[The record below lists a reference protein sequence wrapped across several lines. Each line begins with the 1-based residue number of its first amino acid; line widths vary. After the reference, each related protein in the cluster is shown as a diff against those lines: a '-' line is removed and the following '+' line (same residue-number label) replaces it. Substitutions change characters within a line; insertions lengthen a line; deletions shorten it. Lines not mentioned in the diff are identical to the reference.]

1 MAKRM
6 TGFGHLVLA
15 ASAAALC
22 AEPALA
28 LTPQQVAGL
37 NSGTLDVI
45 ESCTFDPG
53 KVAGG
58 IQKLASK
65 YAVDPKEAGSVAS
78 TILLAAQMQTESP
91 SCLFAVGEGVTS
103 WALSYG
109 DQNPT
114 AISIA
119 TTIGEVGKI
128 PVINACV
135 NVAGVKTPVGL
146 ACDPPTADV
155 FHGASRVHEPS
166 FGNTGENPNQD
177 QPSPN

>member
-1 MAKRM
+1 MAKRL
-6 TGFGHLVLA
+6 TGRECLVLA
-15 ASAAALC
+15 ASVATLC

-28 LTPQQVAGL
+28 LTPQQTAGL

-45 ESCTFDPG
+45 EGCTFDPG
-53 KVAGG
+53 KVADG
-58 IQKLASK
+58 IRKLAIK
-65 YAVDPKEAGSVAS
+65 YSTDPKEAGTVAS

-91 SCLFAVGEGVTS
+91 SCLFSVGEGVTS

-114 AISIA
+114 AVSIA
-119 TTIGEVGKI
+119 TTIGEVGKT

-155 FHGASRVHEPS
+155 FHGASQSHVPS
-166 FGNTGENPNQD
+166 FGNTGENPNRD

>member
-1 MAKRM
+1 M
-6 TGFGHLVLA
+6 TGGRAVLA
-15 ASAAALC
+15 MGVAAMSAG
-22 AEPALA
+22 PAFA

-53 KVAGG
+53 KVADG
-58 IQKLASK
+58 IRKLAVK
-65 YAVDPKEAGSVAS
+65 YSTDPKEAGTVAS

-91 SCLFAVGEGVTS
+91 SCLFAVGEGTTA

-119 TTIGEVGKI
+119 TTIGQVGKT

-155 FHGASRVHEPS
+155 FRGASQLHEPS
-166 FGNTGENPNQD
+166 FGGTGENPNRD
-177 QPSPN
+177 NPSPN